1 MMAVCAS
8 IASRFRQL
16 SYSSSVD
23 SQLPPAACRFG
34 LLVSMLLVGSL
45 LGCAPLQTPAGL
57 LQTRAGLL
65 ETSAAALER
74 ATQLATTQ
82 SLVAQ
87 PSHDRRWRLEQAVL
101 PYAELS
107 PEIATIRN
115 VRQCR
120 WPPQGEPAVHHYD
133 WTIRWDEIRAV
144 DFVVVP
150 FQSMPL
156 LSHTMLSFH
165 LADGRVLGVSVE
177 ARLEHHEV
185 YSPLAG
191 AARQYDLIYVLADE
205 TDLLGVRGVVRG
217 DDVYVYP
224 AEMTPDQA
232 SDLLASVLRR
242 ANAISQ
248 QPEHYDS
255 LTNNCTTNLM
265 QHVTEVMDDEAL
277 ADWTKRM
284 PGHSTDRWI
293 HGMGLLRTE
302 LPFDQARARAW
313 TSGRIRQFI
322 GEPDFSNRI
331 RGRRKSV

>member
-1 MMAVCAS
+1 MMAACAS
-8 IASRFRQL
+8 ISSRFRQL
-16 SYSSSVD
+16 PSSSSVH
-23 SQLPPAACRFG
+23 SQLPPGPRRLG
-34 LLVSMLLVGSL
+34 LLTCVLLVGSL
-45 LGCAPLQTPAGL
+45 LGCAPLQTPSGL
-57 LQTRAGLL
+57 LEKPAEVL

-74 ATQLATTQ
+74 AARLATTPP
-82 SLVAQ
+82 LVAQ

-101 PYAELS
+101 PYADLT

-120 WPPQGEPAVHHYD
+120 WPAQGDPAVHHAD
-133 WTIRWDEIRAV
+133 WTIRWDDIKAV

-165 LADGRVLGVSVE
+165 LGDGRVLGVSVE
-177 ARLEHHEV
+177 ARLEHHEI

-191 AARQYDLIYVLADE
+191 AARQYELIYVLADE
-205 TDLLGVRGVVRG
+205 TDLLGVRGAVRG

-224 AEMTPDQA
+224 AEMTAVQA
-232 SDLLASVLRR
+232 ADLLASVLRR
-242 ANAISQ
+242 VNGISQ
-248 QPEHYDS
+248 QPEYYDS

-265 QHVTEVMDDEAL
+265 QHVTAVLDDETL
-277 ADWTKRM
+277 AEWSKRM

-302 LPFDQARARAW
+302 LPFEQARARAW
-313 TSGRIRQFI
+313 TSSRIRQYI
-322 GEPDFSNRI
+322 DEPDFSNRI
-331 RGRRKSV
+331 RVQQNGG